1 MSIDLSQFQQT
12 FIEESLE
19 GLDIMEANLLQLEI
33 GAVDN
38 EQINSIFRAA
48 HSIKGGSATFGFD
61 HVAGFTHVLETL
73 LDEMRDG
80 KRDVT
85 AEAVDVLLQSVD
97 ILRSMISAIQNESS
111 YDVERAADI
120 HSQLELILHSGVASS
135 ESAGKTKSA
144 TPVDQPPGLGWNI
157 SFTPHASMMQTGNDT
172 LRILRE
178 LQEYGE
184 LDVSVSV
191 ENVPD
196 FSNFIPEDSY
206 LSWQLALKTSAER
219 NVIADVFAWVDDE
232 CDLTITPIES
242 NPSTVTS
249 TVSAEPAQLVP
260 PSVTGAST
268 VQQQAQKTSNTA
280 ANVSAS
286 SDVDKKN
293 TSAKVAESASI
304 RVGIDKVDAL
314 INMVGELVITQSMLN
329 QFAESEEV
337 TAEQIEQLKSGLG
350 QLERNTRE
358 LQESVMSIR
367 MLPISFVFS
376 RFPRMVHDLSN
387 KLGKKIELIMSG
399 ESTELDKTVMEK
411 IGDPLVHLV
420 RNAIDHGVERPNERA
435 EKGKSPVGKVKL
447 NAYHQGG
454 NIVIEII
461 DDGAG
466 LDHNR
471 LLKKAREKGLVREDE
486 ALSKEQIYQL
496 IFMPGFST
504 AEVVSDVSGRGVGM
518 DVVKRNIISLGGSID
533 IDSKLEVGTTFRVR
547 LPLTLAILDGQ
558 TVKVGGEVYI
568 IPLVSIMESIQI
580 KQEMVR
586 QVGGDMEVFK
596 LRDEY
601 LPIIRLHNIF
611 DIENAVE
618 EFANG
623 LLVVVEGSGQRVGLF
638 VDELLGQQ
646 QVVIKSLDTNFKKMA
661 GISGATILGDG
672 SVAIIIDIP
681 GLVNLASI
689 QKQNEK
695 RAIA

>member
-1 MSIDLSQFQQT
+1 MSIDLTQFQQT
-12 FIEESLE
+12 FFEESME
-19 GLDIMEANLLQLEI
+19 GLDDMEANLLQLEV

-61 HVAGFTHVLETL
+61 QIAGFTHVLETL
-73 LDEMRDG
+73 LDEMREG
-80 KRDVT
+80 QRDVT
-85 AEAVDVLLQSVD
+85 TDAVDVLLQSVD
-97 ILRSMISAIQNESS
+97 ILRSMINAIQNSSTYDEARAEDIQSRLES
-111 YDVERAADI
+111 
-120 HSQLELILHSGVASS
+120 ILHGGEQASEVTS
-135 ESAGKTKSA
+135 VTVTTKDNS
-144 TPVDQPPGLGWNI
+144 TQGIGWNI

-172 LRILRE
+172 VRIFRE
-178 LQEYGE
+178 LEEYGE
-184 LDVSVSV
+184 LKVVVNTNDV
-191 ENVPD
+191 PK
-196 FSNFIPEDSY
+196 FSEYIPEDSY
-206 LSWQLALKTSAER
+206 LSWQLTLLTEVDKT
-219 NVIADVFAWVDDE
+219 VIDDVFAWVEDE
-232 CDLTITPIES
+232 CDLNIEAIVDEK
-242 NPSTVTS
+242 NTTVTTSSPEPLS
-249 TVSAEPAQLVP
+249 TLQSTSPGQNSTSA
-260 PSVTGAST
+260 VT
-268 VQQQAQKTSNTA
+268 
-280 ANVSAS
+280 SAS
-286 SDVDKKN
+286 ETRA
-293 TSAKVAESASI
+293 TSSKATESASI

-337 TAEQIEQLKSGLG
+337 TTAQIEQLKNGLG

-367 MLPISFVFS
+367 MLPISFIFS

-387 KLGKKIELIMSG
+387 KLDKQVELVMSG
-399 ESTELDKTVMEK
+399 EGTELDKTVMEK
-411 IGDPLVHLV
+411 IGDPMVHLV
-420 RNAIDHGVERPNERA
+420 RNAIDHGIENPDQRA
-435 EKGKSPVGKVKL
+435 EKGKPAIGKVNL

-454 NIVIEII
+454 NIVIEIK

-466 LDHNR
+466 LDKDR
-471 LLKKAREKGLVREDE
+471 LLSKAREKGLVREDE
-486 ALSKEQIYQL
+486 SLSEEQIYQL
-496 IFMPGFST
+496 IFNPGFST
-504 AEVVSDVSGRGVGM
+504 ASVVSDVSGRGVGM
-518 DVVKRNIISLGGSID
+518 DVVKKNIISLGGSID
-533 IDSKLEVGTTFRVR
+533 IESKLGIGTTFRVR

-558 TVKVGGEVYI
+558 TVKVGDEVYI

-580 KQEMVR
+580 KQDMVR

-601 LPIIRLHNIF
+601 LPIIRLHQVFEINR
-611 DIENAVE
+611 AVE
-618 EFANG
+618 EFENG

-681 GLVNLASI
+681 GMVNLASI
-689 QKQNEK
+689 QNRDVK

>member
-1 MSIDLSQFQQT
+1 MSIDLTQFQQT
-12 FIEESLE
+12 FFEESLE
-19 GLDIMEANLLQLEI
+19 GLDDMEANLLQLEV

-61 HVAGFTHVLETL
+61 QIASFTHVLETL
-73 LDEMRDG
+73 LDEMREG

-85 AEAVDVLLQSVD
+85 TEAVDVLLQSVD
-97 ILRSMISAIQNESS
+97 ILRSMINAIQNTTTYDEARATEIQSS
-111 YDVERAADI
+111 
-120 HSQLELILHSGVASS
+120 LEAILHDDTSSGTASPAVKS
-135 ESAGKTKSA
+135 ITEETKS
-144 TPVDQPPGLGWNI
+144 GIGWNI
-157 SFTPHASMMQTGNDT
+157 SFTPHTSMMQTGNDT
-172 LRILRE
+172 VRILRE
-178 LQEYGE
+178 LEEYGD
-184 LDVSVSV
+184 LDAIV
-191 ENVPD
+191 NTDKIPD
-196 FSNFIPEDSY
+196 FSDYVPEDSY
-206 LSWQLALKTSAER
+206 LSWKLTLKTDADKS
-219 NVIADVFAWVDDE
+219 VIDDVFAWVEDECELSVSPIDDE
-232 CDLTITPIES
+232 TVSVDITQKSTPGVQSPAPVKAEIKQSSPTPPVHES
-242 NPSTVTS
+242 KSSTAKTVT
-249 TVSAEPAQLVP
+249 
-260 PSVTGAST
+260 
-268 VQQQAQKTSNTA
+268 
-280 ANVSAS
+280 
-286 SDVDKKN
+286 
-293 TSAKVAESASI
+293 ESASI

-337 TAEQIEQLKSGLG
+337 TAAQIEQLKNGLG

-367 MLPISFVFS
+367 MLPISFIFS

-387 KLGKKIELIMSG
+387 KLGKQVELVMSG
-399 ESTELDKTVMEK
+399 EGTELDKTVMEK
-411 IGDPLVHLV
+411 IGDPMVHLV
-420 RNAIDHGVERPNERA
+420 RNAIDHGIESPTDRA
-435 EKGKSPVGKVKL
+435 EKGKKALGKVNL
-447 NAYHQGG
+447 NAFHQGG
-454 NIVIEII
+454 NIVIEIK

-466 LDHNR
+466 LDKDK

-486 ALSKEQIYQL
+486 VLSEEQIYQL
-496 IFMPGFST
+496 IFSPGFST
-504 AEVVSDVSGRGVGM
+504 AAVVSDVSGRGVGM
-518 DVVKRNIISLGGSID
+518 DVVKKNIISLGGSID
-533 IDSKLEVGTTFRVR
+533 IESKLEVGTTFRVR

-558 TVKVGGEVYI
+558 TVKVGDEVYI

-580 KQEMVR
+580 KQDMVR

-601 LPIIRLHNIF
+601 LPIIRLHQVF
-611 DIENAVE
+611 EIERAVE
-618 EFANG
+618 EFENG

-681 GLVNLASI
+681 GMVNLASI
-689 QKQNEK
+689 QNRDVK